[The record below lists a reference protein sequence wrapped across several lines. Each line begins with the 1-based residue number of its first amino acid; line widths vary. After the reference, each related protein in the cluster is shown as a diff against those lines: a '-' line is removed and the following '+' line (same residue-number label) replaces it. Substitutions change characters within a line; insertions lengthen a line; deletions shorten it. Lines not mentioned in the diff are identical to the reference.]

1 MCVSHIHDM
10 RGPLR
15 YVKNLPF
22 SKRLHHKRNQIQP
35 SLEYTFLKFF
45 HLAGR
50 ISQKSLLTRT
60 SQNKAH
66 VVSALSSRVRKYN
79 KDETYTVLVLEGR
92 LTDISIQSE
101 LTLYG

>member
-1 MCVSHIHDM
+1 M
-10 RGPLR
+10 
-15 YVKNLPF
+15 
-22 SKRLHHKRNQIQP
+22 NQIQP
-35 SLEYTFLKFF
+35 SLEYTFLNEFF

-60 SQNKAH
+60 TQNKAH
-66 VVSALSSRVRKYN
+66 VVSALSSRVCKYN
-79 KDETYTVLVLEGR
+79 KVETYTVLVLEGR